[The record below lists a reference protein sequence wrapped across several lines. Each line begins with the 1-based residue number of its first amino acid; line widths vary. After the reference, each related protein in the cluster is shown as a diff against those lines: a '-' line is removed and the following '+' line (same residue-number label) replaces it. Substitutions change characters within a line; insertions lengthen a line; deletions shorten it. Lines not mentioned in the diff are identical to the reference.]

1 MVNKV
6 YTEQE
11 IESKRKLSLVL
22 YVIMF
27 VLIIFIMIAMFAMN
41 LKIGY
46 VTILALGITGCFA
59 GATILKLHIQPHL
72 SELLMNKISLTSNI
86 EKMEYYQKVGIPEK
100 YFKQAN
106 FINKYEKYHS
116 FDFVSSNIQ
125 DKDFLFSG
133 ISVKDKSKTTNTGEL
148 KTIFTGTFG
157 ITDFVTET
165 PVDMI
170 IAPDLNNKIL
180 NVLSEDFKKA
190 VGANRKIVRLE
201 NQEFERLFEV
211 YCEDQIMARKIIT
224 LTFMEKMVEFRN
236 LINKNMTLI
245 YKNNKIYFFIENKLI
260 LNTTRMYLE
269 GVTDGVVEEATQFL
283 NLISEIV
290 NRSCYIECTEIDLG
304 TSIKS
309 SSCIVNFKK

>member
-1 MVNKV
+1 MKNKI
-6 YTEQE
+6 YTEEE
-11 IESKRKLSLVL
+11 IENKRKLSLGL
-22 YVIMF
+22 YIVMF
-27 VLIIFIMIAMFAMN
+27 ILIIVVMIAMFGLN

-46 VTILALGITGCFA
+46 ITILALGITGCFA
-59 GATILKLHIQPHL
+59 GATILKLHIQSHL
-72 SELLMNKISLTSNI
+72 SELLISKISSSSNVSKI
-86 EKMEYYQKVGIPEK
+86 EYLQKAGIPEK

-106 FINKYEKYHS
+106 FINKYTKYHS

-125 DKDFLFSG
+125 GKDFLFSG
-133 ISVKDKSKTTNTGEL
+133 ISVKDTSKTTNTGEL
-148 KTIFTGTFG
+148 KTIFYGTFG

-190 VGANRKIVRLE
+190 LGVNRKIVRLE

-211 YCEDQIMARKIIT
+211 YCEDQVMARKIIT

-236 LINKNMTLI
+236 LINKNITLI

-260 LNTTRMYLE
+260 LNTTQLYLE
-269 GVTDGVVEEATQFL
+269 GVTDGVIEEATQFL
-283 NLISEIV
+283 NLITEIV
-290 NRSCYIECTEIDLG
+290 NRSCYIEYTEIDSG

-309 SSCIVNFKK
+309 LSL